1 MHRCLVAVC
10 CSVGWKIEVDV
21 LNMICTWK
29 ELLWVVTWHMTCVLY
44 CCCRETISRGIL
56 LSQHTHIGFPLS
68 TICGP
73 VVSPS
78 SVLGYQLVTEC
89 WLLLPPRS
97 FQLRFFAFFATN
109 EQSPWHLVPRRD
121 TGSPRLDNCFLWKDQ
136 QMERATPKFSC
147 LVALQLLH
155 ITFSTH

>member
-1 MHRCLVAVC
+1 MENWGECAQHDLHMERTTLGCDLAHDMCVVLLLQGDDF
-10 CSVGWKIEVDV
+10 VG
-21 LNMICTWK
+21 NFTF
-29 ELLWVVTWHMTCVLY
+29 TT
-44 CCCRETISRGIL
+44 
-56 LSQHTHIGFPLS
+56 HTHWFPTLYNLW
-68 TICGP
+68 
-73 VVSPS
+73 PS
-78 SVLGYQLVTEC
+78 CKPIIVLGYQLVTEC

-121 TGSPRLDNCFLWKDQ
+121 TGSPQLDNCFLWKDQ